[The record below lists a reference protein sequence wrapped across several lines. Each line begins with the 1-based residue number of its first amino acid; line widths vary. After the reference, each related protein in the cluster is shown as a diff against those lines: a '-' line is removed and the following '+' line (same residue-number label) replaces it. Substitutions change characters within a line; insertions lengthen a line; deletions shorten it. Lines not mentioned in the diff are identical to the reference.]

1 MPKFFHFLYHLSQS
15 LSKHKGVGFVCA
27 HLLSHLI
34 RIIWQCDIHPKA
46 NIHQSVWFCHS
57 GFGIVINPRAKIG
70 ERTVIQHCV
79 TIGERCSG
87 GGCPTIG
94 KNVFIGAKATIL
106 GDVNIGDNAKIGA
119 HALVL
124 TDVPEGATAV
134 GVPAKIII

>member
-1 MPKFFHFLYHLSQS
+1 MSKLFHSLYHFSQN

-27 HLLSHLI
+27 HLLSRLI

-70 ERTVIQHCV
+70 EGTIIQHCV

-87 GGCPTIG
+87 GGVQPLEKMYLSG
-94 KNVFIGAKATIL
+94 QKQQF
-106 GDVNIGDNAKIGA
+106 
-119 HALVL
+119 LVM
-124 TDVPEGATAV
+124 
-134 GVPAKIII
+134 